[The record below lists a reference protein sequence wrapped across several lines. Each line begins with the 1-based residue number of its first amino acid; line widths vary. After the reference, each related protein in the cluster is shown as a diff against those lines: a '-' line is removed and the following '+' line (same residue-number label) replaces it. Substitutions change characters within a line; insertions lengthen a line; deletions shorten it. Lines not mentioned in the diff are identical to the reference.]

1 MLTSFWLLLII
12 QHVQTYGKYL
22 NYQVFEFDNSNFA
35 FFLVFPAWEPNT
47 NDVMCAKFVYYYR
60 TKCFNK
66 QVENIDRI
74 KQGETGPKR
83 LQGNILF
90 QGHGSLFKA

>member
-1 MLTSFWLLLII
+1 
-12 QHVQTYGKYL
+12 
-22 NYQVFEFDNSNFA
+22 
-35 FFLVFPAWEPNT
+35 
-47 NDVMCAKFVYYYR
+47 MCAKFVYYYR

-90 QGHGSLFKA
+90 QGHGSLFKAYHVLLRMLIDLISTALVVKLPFTQKEVWKNL